1 MDDLIKT
8 AAKIVKD
15 SISTIALTGA
25 GISVESGIPDFRS
38 AGGLWTRYNPEE
50 YAHIDGFRRNPR
62 KIWKMIFELMDMT
75 RNAMPNPAHI
85 ALAQL
90 EEMGLLK
97 AVITQNIDNLHQRA
111 GSKNVIEFHGNS
123 ERLQCIYCGAEYAP
137 DEFVIENE
145 PPQCKKCGEI
155 LKPSVVF
162 FGEMIP
168 HNALMESQNLASD
181 ARVVLVIGT
190 SAVVY
195 PASSIPHI
203 AKANGAYIIEFNLEK
218 TVITPMITD
227 IFIQGKV
234 GETLPKFI
242 EAIKALQA

>member
-1 MDDLIKT
+1 MNGLILT
-8 AAKIVKD
+8 AAKIVKE

-38 AGGLWTRYNPEE
+38 AGGLWTRYNPSE
-50 YAHIDGFRRNPR
+50 YAHIDGFRHNPR
-62 KIWKMIFELMDMT
+62 KIWRMIFELRDMT
-75 RNAMPNPAHI
+75 KNAQPNPAHI

-90 EEMGLLK
+90 EKMGLLK

-111 GSKNVIEFHGNS
+111 GNIKVVEFHGNS
-123 ERLQCIYCGAEYAP
+123 ERLQCIYCGAEYPA
-137 DEFVIENE
+137 DEFMIDDE
-145 PPQCKKCGEI
+145 PPHCKNCGEI
-155 LKPSVVF
+155 LKPSVIF

-168 HNALMESQNLASD
+168 QMALMESQNLASD
-181 ARVVLVIGT
+181 AKVVLVIGT

-203 AKANGAYIIEFNLEK
+203 AKANGAYIIEFNVEK
-218 TVITPMITD
+218 TVISPTITD

-234 GETLPKFI
+234 GETLPEFI
-242 EAIKALQA
+242 EAIMTL

>member
-1 MDDLIKT
+1 
-8 AAKIVKD
+8 
-15 SISTIALTGA
+15 
-25 GISVESGIPDFRS
+25 
-38 AGGLWTRYNPEE
+38 
-50 YAHIDGFRRNPR
+50 
-62 KIWKMIFELMDMT
+62 MIFELMDMT
-75 RNAMPNPAHI
+75 KNAMPNPAHI

-123 ERLQCIYCGAEYAP
+123 ERLQCIYCGAEYPAE
-137 DEFVIENE
+137 EFVIENE
-145 PPQCKKCGEI
+145 PPQCKNCGEI

-168 HNALMESQNLASD
+168 HAALMESQNLASD

-218 TVITPMITD
+218 TVITPIITD

-234 GETLPKFI
+234 VETLPKFI
-242 EAIKALQA
+242 EAIKAL